1 MKATKSMIQTMAN
14 EAKIK
19 KVETME
25 DWARVDS
32 PNLTKDGLHQSS
44 YLRFRIREGQHEFFM
59 SQRLLG

>member
-1 MKATKSMIQTMAN
+1 MKATKAMIQTMAN

-44 YLRFRIREGQHEFFM
+44 YLRFRIREGQH
-59 SQRLLG
+59 